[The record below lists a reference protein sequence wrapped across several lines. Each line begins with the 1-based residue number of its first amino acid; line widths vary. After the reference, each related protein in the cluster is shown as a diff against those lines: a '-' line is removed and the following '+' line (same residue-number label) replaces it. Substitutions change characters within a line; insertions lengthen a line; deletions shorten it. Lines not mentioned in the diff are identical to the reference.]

1 MSYIIAVD
9 FDGTLCENKYPEIGK
24 PNSVLID
31 DLKMR
36 KDNGAKLILWTCRV
50 GDRLE
55 QAIDWCQEQGLIFDA
70 VNQNLPEIVE
80 SFGGDCRKVFAHE
93 YIDDRNIWDRAKYI
107 DDRTVWDRG
116 KYIAYLCDGT
126 RCRNCDPEHIE
137 CHHTFDIRHAKNFKK
152 VAPNYYEEATIELMT
167 HSQKNNHE
175 LITRTN
181 ITA

>member
-31 DLKMR
+31 ELKVR
-36 KDNGAKLILWTCRV
+36 KDNGAKIILWTCRV
-50 GDRLE
+50 GDKLE
-55 QAIDWCQEQGLIFDA
+55 QAIDWCRDHGLVFDA

-93 YIDDRNIWDRAKYI
+93 YIDDRTVWDRAKYI
-107 DDRTVWDRG
+107 DDRNIWDRG
-116 KYIAYLCDGT
+116 KYIAYLCDGGK
-126 RCRNCDPEHIE
+126 CRNCDPEHNE

-152 VAPNYYEEATIELMT
+152 IAPNYYEEATIELMT

>member
-9 FDGTLCENKYPEIGK
+9 FDGTLCENMYPEIGK
-24 PNSVLID
+24 PNGALID
-31 DLKMR
+31 ELKVR
-36 KDNGAKLILWTCRV
+36 KNNGAKIILWTCRV
-50 GDRLE
+50 GDQLE
-55 QAIDWCQEQGLIFDA
+55 QAIDWCRDHGLIFDA

-93 YIDDRNIWDRAKYI
+93 YIDDRNVDIS
-107 DDRTVWDRG
+107 RG
-116 KYIAYLCDGT
+116 KYIAYLCNGT
-126 RCRNCDPEHIE
+126 RCRNCDPEHNE

-152 VAPNYYEEATIELMT
+152 IAPNYYEEATIELMT

-181 ITA
+181 ITGA

>member
-24 PNSVLID
+24 PNGVLID

-93 YIDDRNIWDRAKYI
+93 YIDDRN
-107 DDRTVWDRG
+107 VWDGG

-126 RCRNCDPEHIE
+126 RCRNCDPERNE
-137 CHHTFDIRHAKNFKK
+137 CHHTFDIRHTKNFKK
-152 VAPNYYEEATIELMT
+152 IAPNYYEEATIELML

-181 ITA
+181 ITGA

>member
-9 FDGTLCENKYPEIGK
+9 FDGTLCENQYPEIGK

-55 QAIDWCQEQGLIFDA
+55 QAIDWCRDHGLVFDA

-80 SFGGDCRKVFAHE
+80 SFGGDPRKVFAHE
-93 YIDDRNIWDRAKYI
+93 YIDDRNVGDRSE
-107 DDRTVWDRG
+107 V
-116 KYIAYLCDGT
+116 IAYLCDGT
-126 RCRNCDPEHIE
+126 RCRNCDPEHNE
-137 CHHTFDIRHAKNFKK
+137 CHHTFDVGHAKNFKK
-152 VAPNYYEEATIELMT
+152 IAPHYYEETIELLT

-181 ITA
+181 ITGA

>member
-9 FDGTLCENKYPEIGK
+9 FDGTLCENKYPEIGE
-24 PNSVLID
+24 PNNALLD
-31 DLKMR
+31 ELKLR
-36 KDNGAKLILWTCRV
+36 KDNGAKIILWTCRV

-55 QAIDWCQEQGLIFDA
+55 QAIDWCQEHGLIFDA

-80 SFGGDCRKVFAHE
+80 SFGGVCRKVFAHK
-93 YIDDRNIWDRAKYI
+93 YINDRN
-107 DDRTVWDRG
+107 VWDRG

-126 RCRNCDPEHIE
+126 RCKTCDPEHNE
-137 CHHTFDIRHAKNFKK
+137 CRHTFDIRHAKNFKK
-152 VAPNYYEEATIELMT
+152 VDPHYYEETIELMT

-181 ITA
+181 ITGA

>member
-9 FDGTLCENKYPEIGK
+9 FDGTLCENQYPEIGK

-36 KDNGAKLILWTCRV
+36 KDNGAKIILWTCRV

-93 YIDDRNIWDRAKYI
+93 YIDDRNSGMGNPLIRCI
-107 DDRTVWDRG
+107 
-116 KYIAYLCDGT
+116 CDSSKS
-126 RCRNCDPEHIE
+126 D
-137 CHHTFDIRHAKNFKK
+137 TFDLKLNE
-152 VAPNYYEEATIELMT
+152 YERMIVISAMLEILT
-167 HSQKNNHE
+167 HPP
-175 LITRTN
+175 
-181 ITA
+181 A

>member
-9 FDGTLCENKYPEIGK
+9 FDGTLCENMYPEIGK

-36 KDNGAKLILWTCRV
+36 KNNGVKLILWTCRV
-50 GDRLE
+50 GDQLE
-55 QAIDWCQEQGLIFDA
+55 QAIDWCRDHGLVFDT

-93 YIDDRNIWDRAKYI
+93 YIDDRN
-107 DDRTVWDRG
+107 VWDRG

-126 RCRNCDPEHIE
+126 RCKTCDPEHTE
-137 CHHTFDIRHAKNFKK
+137 CRHTFDIRHAKNFKK
-152 VAPNYYEEATIELMT
+152 IAPNYYEEATIELMT
-167 HSQKNNHE
+167 HPQKNNHE

-181 ITA
+181 ITGA